1 MGLMDRMNRR
11 RGGGASMSPILWR
24 LCLTDRDFP
33 VHFCERSGVISY
45 ALSGTIVEGC
55 SQGVKSGAAL
65 TSEEI

>member
-1 MGLMDRMNRR
+1 
-11 RGGGASMSPILWR
+11 MSPNFWR
-24 LCLTDRDFP
+24 LRLTDRDLP
-33 VHFCERSGVISY
+33 VDFRQRSGVISH